1 MARASFLTIIAV
13 GATIISASA
22 ATAADGPTLAAVK
35 QRGHLICG
43 GDGNRPGISAPDARG
58 EWRGFD
64 VDMCRVVAAAI
75 FGDANKVK
83 FIALTVVQRFPS
95 LQSGEID
102 VLSRSTTHNLT
113 RDTSLGFDFSPI
125 TMYAH
130 TALMVHKDLNVKS
143 GKELDGASVCVPP
156 GSSIERNVA
165 DYWQQMGIK
174 YQPVVI
180 ENLKELND
188 AYLAHRCDV
197 VSNFLPGLATVRA
210 YQAAK
215 PEDHIILP
223 DVLLKEPLAI
233 AFRQGDAQW
242 KDIVSWSIFATFE
255 AEEKGLTSKNVDEAL
270 KSKDPEIQRLLGVTA
285 DLGEKLGVPKDFVYQ
300 IVKKVGNYEEIWDR
314 NVGKDSP
321 LKLDRGQN
329 KLWRDGGLL
338 YSPPFQ

>member
-1 MARASFLTIIAV
+1 MRMASILALAAAGWAAFAVPASI
-13 GATIISASA
+13 
-22 ATAADGPTLAAVK
+22 AADGQTLAAVK

-43 GDGNRPGISAPDARG
+43 GDGNRPGISAPDAKG
-58 EWRGFD
+58 DWKGFD
-64 VDMCRVVAAAI
+64 VDFCRVVAAAI
-75 FGDANKVK
+75 FGDPDKVK

-113 RDTSLGFDFSPI
+113 RDTTLGFDFSPI

-130 TALMVHKDLNVKS
+130 TALMVHKDLGVKA

-165 DYWQQMGIK
+165 DFWEQNRIK
-174 YQPVVI
+174 YTPVVI

-197 VSNFLPGLATVRA
+197 VANFLPGLATVRA

-215 PEDHIILP
+215 PEDHVILP

-233 AFRQGDAQW
+233 AYRQGDAQW
-242 KDIVSWSIFATFE
+242 KDIVNWAVYATFE
-255 AEEKGLTSKNVDEAL
+255 AEEKGISSKNVDEAL
-270 KSKDPEIQRLLGVTA
+270 KSRDPEVQRLLGVTA
-285 DLGEKLGVPKDFVYQ
+285 DLGDKLGVRKDFVYQ
-300 IVKKVGNYEEIWDR
+300 IVKKVGNYEEIWER

-321 LKLDRGQN
+321 LKLDRGLN
-329 KLWRDGGLL
+329 RLWRDGGVL